1 MALLY
6 GGVTELAAATWVRSG
21 RWPFIVGGS
30 PHSQY
35 ARPAGGP
42 STCSADSRRT
52 AHRASPRRSGP
63 STGAPGKYQRKEEA

>member
-1 MALLY
+1 MAFLY
-6 GGVTELAAATWVRSG
+6 GGVTGLAAATGAERAVAVHR
-21 RWPFIVGGS
+21 GGS

-63 STGAPGKYQRKEEA
+63 STGAPGKYQMKEEA

>member
-1 MALLY
+1 MAFLY
-6 GGVTELAAATWVRSG
+6 GGVTGLAAATGAERAVAVHR
-21 RWPFIVGGS
+21 GGS

-52 AHRASPRRSGP
+52 EHRASPVEP
-63 STGAPGKYQRKEEA
+63 DTGAPGKHQTKEEA

>member
-30 PHSQY
+30 PHSQH

-63 STGAPGKYQRKEEA
+63 STGAPGKYQRKEA